1 MHRIDAQKARPPLR
15 VRLAPFPDGYRG
27 RPRGLVHGGMLAVQ
41 RPVAQIVQVRYRD
54 LRQPRVFRLA
64 EPLVLPPQNA
74 AGRRPAQSLVGAVHI
89 CQQAYIAVGV
99 LADEL
104 VAPVPSQLDGSGRE
118 VHLDQPR
125 GLRHAQSGHFAQV
138 GADGAALLL
147 ALPCVLLRDQQ
158 LLRKRVPFG
167 AALPGKF
174 DGVAQFQKLADLIGI
189 QCLGGLHVYV
199 HSVAARPSFHLHFQY
214 HLALES
220 SRVSVSSCVGQ
231 F

>member
-1 MHRIDAQKARPPLR
+1 
-15 VRLAPFPDGYRG
+15 
-27 RPRGLVHGGMLAVQ
+27 
-41 RPVAQIVQVRYRD
+41 
-54 LRQPRVFRLA
+54 
-64 EPLVLPPQNA
+64 
-74 AGRRPAQSLVGAVHI
+74 
-89 CQQAYIAVGV
+89 
-99 LADEL
+99 
-104 VAPVPSQLDGSGRE
+104 
-118 VHLDQPR
+118 
-125 GLRHAQSGHFAQV
+125 
-138 GADGAALLL
+138 
-147 ALPCVLLRDQQ
+147 LRDQQ

-231 F
+231 FFWQRRPSERGKLESAHQTKRTERSSLISARTTLPFRWLFA